1 MLGTYWKNEA
11 ETELFSRCA
20 GRKRTENMGVG
31 GVKEKRGRNKGQSDD
46 KEVEKKRGK
55 TST

>member
-1 MLGTYWKNEA
+1 MVAKIFGTYWKNEA

-31 GVKEKRGRNKGQSDD
+31 GVKEKEGGTKG
-46 KEVEKKRGK
+46 KVTIRR
-55 TST
+55 